1 MGRTRLKVGLFVVIS
16 LVILAG
22 AIVWLTGSRFLR
34 QVAEYD
40 IVFTKSVTG
49 LLPGAAVEYQGV
61 TVGKVER
68 IRLTDDTPPQVVVSV
83 ALTPATKVRQD
94 TTAALLG
101 SLVTGIRIVELEG
114 GSPTAPL
121 LEPGGVIPVRGGEF
135 EEFRDRASQ
144 VAERLTNV
152 LTRIEQ
158 DLLSAQN
165 SAAITDFLR
174 NAARLSESLRLSLDD
189 VSTAESRASLKTM
202 VDNIAQAAASMKH
215 VTDAINDMRGELLKD
230 GKSMLAQV
238 QQTATDTATLAKDV
252 AQLTRQL
259 SELVGENRQ
268 EIKQALTNLAE
279 TSRALKATA
288 DSVQSDPSTLIWG
301 HHLPEKDIPDQ

>member
-1 MGRTRLKVGLFVVIS
+1 MGKTRLKVGLFVLIS
-16 LVILAG
+16 LIILVG

-34 QVAEYD
+34 QVAVYD
-40 IVFTKSVTG
+40 IVFTKSVSG

-68 IRLTDDTPPQVVVSV
+68 IRLTEDTPPQVVVSV
-83 ALTPATKVRQD
+83 ALEPVTKVRQD

-114 GSPTAPL
+114 GSPTTPL

-152 LTRIEQ
+152 LTRIEE

-165 SAAITDFLR
+165 SAAITEFLR
-174 NAARLSESLRLSLDD
+174 NAARLSESLRVSLDD
-189 VSTAESRASLKTM
+189 VSTAESRASLKAM

-230 GKSMLAQV
+230 GKSMIAQV
-238 QQTATDTATLAKDV
+238 QQTAADTATLAKDV

-259 SELVGENRQ
+259 NELVGENRQ

>member
-1 MGRTRLKVGLFVVIS
+1 MGKTRLKVGLFVLIS
-16 LVILAG
+16 LIILAG

-34 QVAEYD
+34 QVAVYD
-40 IVFTKSVTG
+40 IVFTKSVSG

-68 IRLTDDTPPQVVVSV
+68 IRLTEDTPPQVVVSV
-83 ALTPATKVRQD
+83 ALEPVTKVRQD

-114 GSPTAPL
+114 GSPTTPL

-152 LTRIEQ
+152 LTRIEE

-165 SAAITDFLR
+165 SAAITEFLR

-189 VSTAESRASLKTM
+189 VSTAESRASLKAM

-230 GKSMLAQV
+230 GKSMIAQV
-238 QQTATDTATLAKDV
+238 QQTAAETATLAKDV

-259 SELVGENRQ
+259 NELVGENRQ